1 MPSAQNKVLRSP
13 LNVSNGA
20 VTSMISV
27 CVCPAITKRLLLYVS
42 CHLEMMPTSP
52 PSQLMTFS
60 FCLSVIRLLKY
71 EKYLSDKIGGSEMIT
86 GVEPS
91 SRILSISPTNLI
103 LNSSSEV
110 FGA

>member
-1 MPSAQNKVLRSP
+1 
-13 LNVSNGA
+13 
-20 VTSMISV
+20 
-27 CVCPAITKRLLLYVS
+27 
-42 CHLEMMPTSP
+42 
-52 PSQLMTFS
+52 
-60 FCLSVIRLLKY
+60 
-71 EKYLSDKIGGSEMIT
+71 MIT

>member
-1 MPSAQNKVLRSP
+1 
-13 LNVSNGA
+13 
-20 VTSMISV
+20 
-27 CVCPAITKRLLLYVS
+27 
-42 CHLEMMPTSP
+42 
-52 PSQLMTFS
+52 MTFY

-91 SRILSISPTNLI
+91 SRIRFISPMNLT
-103 LNSSSEV
+103 LKSSSEV